1 MKPFQ
6 PPPARATRIIL
17 FLCVGIQLL
26 VLVMGSG
33 FDASVALRFGLV
45 PARLTGEVV
54 GLTDGAPPALTL
66 VTYMF
71 LHAGLLHLAMNM
83 VFLAW
88 VGRFVEWLLGPWHLM
103 LLFLVAGIAGGLL
116 QVISDPASVIPVVGA
131 SGAVSGVFATYAL
144 LFAQQG
150 EAPARVLG
158 LRLSGEVVQALRYAA
173 LWIGLQLLV
182 AVAFNL
188 PGSGPG
194 GGIAIWTHIGGFIVG
209 LLYGVPWVRGLAR
222 TRTD

>member
-1 MKPFQ
+1 MRPFQ
-6 PPPARATRIIL
+6 PPPARATRVLL

-26 VLVMGSG
+26 ASLMGRG
-33 FDASVALRFGLV
+33 FDSALALGWGLV
-45 PARLTGEVV
+45 PARVTGEVV
-54 GLTDGAPPALTL
+54 GLEQGAPPMATL

-88 VGRFVEWLLGPWHLM
+88 VGRFVEWLLGPWHL
-103 LLFLVAGIAGGLL
+103 LFLFLAAGVAGGVL
-116 QVISDPASVIPVVGA
+116 QVISDPASMIPVVGA

-144 LFAQQG
+144 LFARQG
-150 EAPARVLG
+150 EAPATVFG
-158 LRLSGEVVQALRYAA
+158 LIISGETVRALRYAA

-188 PGSGPG
+188 PGAAPG
-194 GGIAIWTHIGGFIVG
+194 GGIAIWTHIGGFVIG

-222 TRTD
+222 TRE